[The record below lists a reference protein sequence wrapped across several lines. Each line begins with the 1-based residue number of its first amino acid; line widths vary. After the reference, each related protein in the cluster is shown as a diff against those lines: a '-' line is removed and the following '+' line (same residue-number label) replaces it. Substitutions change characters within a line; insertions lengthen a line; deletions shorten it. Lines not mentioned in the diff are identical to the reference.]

1 MIFFV
6 RTALSLKHKALM
18 SNLPL
23 ISKPGKYS
31 SKRPKTAKQVLTNA
45 LIFVLIGAAL
55 PPISANAAQ
64 EDLIVSVADP
74 GIQSYEDSGLVND
87 ALVLVETFENTQ
99 YGNWECSEWITD
111 EYENTYCNTGATVNE
126 NTLYSTDTQL
136 FESPVGV
143 FTRNNWSGDVMWAD
157 RWGGAG
163 GTGQYASAGDILLTI
178 SDASDYRYL
187 GFWWSAGSEGNDVV
201 LLDDDDQEL
210 ARFSVNDPNS
220 DEDLLGV
227 TADDGYTHNPNTNV
241 WGWETG
247 EKYAFVHLRYPP
259 GFRKVRFV
267 SNGNGFEFDNVTIST
282 EVPDFAV
289 TETTTETFNSYTLS
303 TPAVLLAD
311 PRTGEF
317 GFPGVSLG
325 AGAGETEAML
335 CISEVADQNGAA
347 LQGNA
352 VFQFSDSGT
361 TLTVAGESNLRTFS
375 GSRED
380 IVALSPGLVLTPSN
394 VNSTFGIV
402 GSRYIRVTATPQIDA
417 GTAGCTGNA
426 VDSEIVEIRFV
437 NMLHRHSMQI
447 QID

>member
-74 GIQSYEDSGLVND
+74 GIQFYADSGLTND
-87 ALVLVETFENTQ
+87 APVLVETFENTQ
-99 YGNWECSEWITD
+99 FGNWVCTEWSEDWWGPYCSNGNME
-111 EYENTYCNTGATVNE
+111 NE
-126 NTLYSTDTQL
+126 NTLYSTDDQL

-143 FTRNNWSGDVMWAD
+143 FTRDGSGDVLWAD
-157 RWGGAG
+157 QWGGAG
-163 GTGQYASAGDILLTI
+163 GTGLYASAGNILLTI

-187 GFWWSAGSEGNDVV
+187 GFWWSAGSEGNDVI
-201 LLDDDDQEL
+201 LLDDQDNEL
-210 ARFSVNDPNS
+210 ARFTVDDDDPDS
-220 DEDLLGV
+220 TEDLLGV
-227 TADDGYTHNPNTNV
+227 TADDEYTHNPNTNV
-241 WGWETG
+241 NGWQTG

-259 GFRKVRFV
+259 GFRKVRFE
-267 SNGNGFEFDNVTIST
+267 SDGNGFEFDNVTIST

-402 GSRYIRVTATPQIDA
+402 GSRYIRVTATPQINA

-437 NMLHRHSMQI
+437 NMLLRHSMQI

>member
-1 MIFFV
+1 M
-6 RTALSLKHKALM
+6 L
-18 SNLPL
+18 
-23 ISKPGKYS
+23 
-31 SKRPKTAKQVLTNA
+31 
-45 LIFVLIGAAL
+45 
-55 PPISANAAQ
+55 
-64 EDLIVSVADP
+64 
-74 GIQSYEDSGLVND
+74 
-87 ALVLVETFENTQ
+87 
-99 YGNWECSEWITD
+99 
-111 EYENTYCNTGATVNE
+111 
-126 NTLYSTDTQL
+126 
-136 FESPVGV
+136 
-143 FTRNNWSGDVMWAD
+143 AD

-241 WGWETG
+241 WGWETW

-259 GFRKVRFV
+259 GFRKVRFE
-267 SNGNGFEFDNVTIST
+267 SDGNGFEFDNVTIST

-361 TLTVAGESNLRTFS
+361 TLTVAGENNLRTFS

-402 GSRYIRVTATPQIDA
+402 GSRYIRVTATPQINA

-426 VDSEIVEIRFV
+426 VDFEIVEIRFV

>member
-1 MIFFV
+1 
-6 RTALSLKHKALM
+6 M

-74 GIQSYEDSGLVND
+74 GIQFYADSGLTND
-87 ALVLVETFENTQ
+87 APVLVETFENTQ
-99 YGNWECSEWITD
+99 FGNWVCTEWSEDWWGPYCSNGNME
-111 EYENTYCNTGATVNE
+111 NE
-126 NTLYSTDTQL
+126 NTLYSTDDQL

-143 FTRNNWSGDVMWAD
+143 FTRDGSGDVLWAD
-157 RWGGAG
+157 QWGGAG
-163 GTGQYASAGDILLTI
+163 GTGLYASAGNILLTI

-187 GFWWSAGSEGNDVV
+187 GFWWSAGSEGNDVI
-201 LLDDDDQEL
+201 LLDDQDNEL
-210 ARFSVNDPNS
+210 ARFTVDDDDPDS
-220 DEDLLGV
+220 TEDLLGV
-227 TADDGYTHNPNTNV
+227 TADDEYTHNPNTNV
-241 WGWETG
+241 NGWQTG

-259 GFRKVRFV
+259 GFRKVRFE
-267 SNGNGFEFDNVTIST
+267 SDGNGFEFDNVTIST

-402 GSRYIRVTATPQIDA
+402 GSRYIRVTATPQINA

-437 NMLHRHSMQI
+437 NMLLRHSMQI

>member
-1 MIFFV
+1 M
-6 RTALSLKHKALM
+6 T
-18 SNLPL
+18 NLPL

-74 GIQSYEDSGLVND
+74 GIQFYADSGLTND
-87 ALVLVETFENTQ
+87 APVLVETFENTQ
-99 YGNWECSEWITD
+99 FGNWVCTEWSEDWWGPYCSNGNME
-111 EYENTYCNTGATVNE
+111 NE
-126 NTLYSTDTQL
+126 NTLYSTDDQL

-143 FTRNNWSGDVMWAD
+143 FTRDGSGDVLGAD

-163 GTGQYASAGDILLTI
+163 GTGLYGSAGNILLTI

-187 GFWWSAGSEGNDVV
+187 GFWWSAGSLGNDVI
-201 LLDDDDQEL
+201 LLDDQDNEL
-210 ARFSVNDPNS
+210 ARFTVDDDDPDS
-220 DEDLLGV
+220 TEDLLGV
-227 TADDGYTHNPNTNV
+227 TADDEYTNNPNTNV
-241 WGWETG
+241 NGWQTG

-259 GFRKVRFV
+259 GFRKVRFEAV
-267 SNGNGFEFDNVTIST
+267 GNGFEFDNVTIST
-282 EVPDFAV
+282 EVPDFAA

-402 GSRYIRVTATPQIDA
+402 GSRYIRVTATPQINA